1 MNLTNLDE
9 LATLWSEGMLRACWQ
24 GALAVG
30 IVWCLCRLFPR
41 LPAAT
46 RALLWWLVC
55 LKALL
60 SLVTTGP
67 LKLAV
72 LPAAPAPSSPTVVL
86 TPVAVQSVSV
96 RALPQ
101 FSQTAPRSPIPP
113 APPALSAHLSV
124 SSALFTLWLTG
135 VLALL
140 ALVSRERR
148 TVRQLAAQA
157 RPCEEATPLRE
168 VARAVGLASSPPI
181 LVSERTKSSLVM
193 GLWRPKV
200 VLCQAD
206 MIRLTQSELRAVLA
220 HELAHIRRKDLLAGT
235 LPNLAR
241 LVFFFDPFV
250 WLACREYDLAREAAC
265 DAEALRV
272 SGMAPAEYGR
282 LLLKLSLPSPPLTPT
297 AGMVT
302 LGVASPDGLLLRR
315 RLQGLRRG
323 TGLPRG
329 ASSLALL
336 ATLGAFSLHP
346 TRGSARIAAVRSE
359 PPLAAPPAAKAPIQP
374 LSPVVPAGQ
383 PAITLPNLVITK
395 GIDTM
400 FTPPTQPK
408 PLMRPLGLKSK
419 LSTALATASLSLVA
433 TPLLLTPAPVAAQ
446 VQIPPPAPAIPQI
459 PAIPAV
465 PAVPFVPVVP
475 SVPAVPEG
483 QASRYQYTLRM
494 GTSYSV
500 HSQDSKVA
508 TAQRELA
515 KAQPGDC
522 LVVDRD
528 GKRYLIT
535 DPETLR
541 KLQDNY
547 ASLEVLGKQME
558 AKGKEME
565 LMSKPMEEFAKQ
577 MEAFGKQMEEKGKE
591 MEALGKQM
599 ESASEAERQGILEK
613 IRALQQQM
621 KAPAEEMRQLGKKM
635 RESGDK
641 RRQPGSEMRE
651 LGQKMRVAAKEAN
664 ERMMSTIDTSFKN
677 NLAVEQKGS

>member
-1 MNLTNLDE
+1 MNLTSLNE
-9 LATLWSEGMLRACWQ
+9 LVMPWAEGMFRACWQ

-30 IVWCLCRLFPR
+30 MVWCLCRLSPC

-72 LPAAPAPSSPTVVL
+72 LPAAPVPSAATAVL
-86 TPVAVQSVSV
+86 TPVAVQAVSV
-96 RALPQ
+96 KALPPFTSISPSSSIRQ
-101 FSQTAPRSPIPP
+101 APSVPLPRPS
-113 APPALSAHLSV
+113 LSSI
-124 SSALFTLWLTG
+124 LFALWLTG

-140 ALVSRERR
+140 ALVGLERR
-148 TVRQLAAQA
+148 AVRRLAAQA
-157 RPCEEATPLRE
+157 RPCDAVTPLRE
-168 VARAVGLASSPPI
+168 IARALGLAASPPL
-181 LVSERTKSSLVM
+181 LVSERANSSLVM

-206 MIRLTQSELRAVLA
+206 LLRLTQSELGAVLA
-220 HELAHIRRKDLLAGT
+220 HELAHIRRRDLLAGM

-272 SGMAPAEYGR
+272 SGMAPADYGR

-297 AGMVT
+297 AGIVT
-302 LGVASPDGLLLRR
+302 LGVASPDSLLLRR
-315 RLQGLRRG
+315 RLEGLRRSG
-323 TGLPRG
+323 GLPRG
-329 ASSLALL
+329 GASLVLL
-336 ATLGAFSLHP
+336 VTLGALSLHP
-346 TRGSARIAAVRSE
+346 IRGSARPAAARHEV
-359 PPLAAPPAAKAPIQP
+359 PVAKPLAPPAIVSAG
-374 LSPVVPAGQ
+374 LPAV
-383 PAITLPNLVITK
+383 TLPNLVFTK
-395 GIDTM
+395 GTDTM
-400 FTPPTQPK
+400 FTRFMEQK
-408 PLMRPLGLKSK
+408 PLTRPIGQKPK
-419 LSTALATASLSLVA
+419 LSAALATASLALVSA
-433 TPLLLTPAPVAAQ
+433 PALLAPAPTAAQ
-446 VQIPPPAPAIPQI
+446 TPPPAPA
-459 PAIPAV
+459 V
-465 PAVPFVPVVP
+465 PAEPATSTAPVVPVV
-475 SVPAVPEG
+475 
-483 QASRYQYTLRM
+483 QAGRYQYTLRM
-494 GTSYSV
+494 GSSYST
-500 HSQDSKVA
+500 HTQERRVA
-508 TAQRELA
+508 SAQRELA

-541 KLQDNY
+541 KLQDND
-547 ASLEVLGKQME
+547 APMEELGKQME

-565 LMSKPMEEFAKQ
+565 LSSKPMEALGKQ
-577 MEAFGKQMEEKGKE
+577 MEAFGKQMEGKGQE
-591 MEALGKQM
+591 LEALGKQL
-599 ESASEAERQGILEK
+599 EGASETERQSILEK
-613 IRALQQQM
+613 MQARQQEM

-635 RESGDK
+635 REHGDK
-641 RRQPGSEMRE
+641 MRGPGNEMRE

-664 ERMMSTIDTSFKN
+664 ERMVTLLDTAFKN